1 MNNISKSEKYS
12 DGDYKF
18 IKLSNGDSEF
28 NRITCE
34 SDSICIIPFDTN
46 NGKIKNLYLF
56 NNKNIFSYLTR
67 SVHRYLHEGGKFLV
81 TEEDMKFA
89 ISFLRK
95 LLTLHTIHPS
105 TLDNCI

>member
-1 MNNISKSEKYS
+1 MMNNISKSEKYS

-46 NGKIKNLYLF
+46 NGKIKNLYLSRYIDYMTGDEAYTCI
-56 NNKNIFSYLTR
+56 NSNIKNDAS
-67 SVHRYLHEGGKFLV
+67 
-81 TEEDMKFA
+81 
-89 ISFLRK
+89 
-95 LLTLHTIHPS
+95 TIYE
-105 TLDNCI
+105 TLDDFISKDTTFDDR